1 MEEILKLLKTLP
13 KEYLQVII
21 LELMKDQKISYEDIT
36 KSYVEYLDML
46 RKGQSEA
53 YQELQYKVVELWSG
67 TKKDRDQ
74 KLKDIMHYLLDK
86 GRINTTHEDI
96 DKHKWEYDKRRTY
109 KETFGISIECRNM
122 CWHAP

>member
-1 MEEILKLLKTLP
+1 MKEILKALKAMP
-13 KEYLQVII
+13 KEYLLVII

-53 YQELQYKVVELWSG
+53 YLELQSKVVTMWSG

-96 DKHKWEYDKRRTY
+96 DKHK
-109 KETFGISIECRNM
+109 
-122 CWHAP
+122 

>member
-1 MEEILKLLKTLP
+1 MEEIVKALKTLP
-13 KEYLQVII
+13 NEYLQVII

-36 KSYVEYLDML
+36 QAYVEYLDVL

-53 YQELQYKVVELWSG
+53 YLELQSKVVTMWHG
-67 TKKDRDQ
+67 YKKDRDQ

-96 DKHKWEYDKRRTY
+96 DKHK
-109 KETFGISIECRNM
+109 
-122 CWHAP
+122 

>member
-1 MEEILKLLKTLP
+1 MREILKLLKILP

-53 YQELQYKVVELWSG
+53 YLELQSKVVTMWFG

-86 GRINTTHEDI
+86 GRINTTHEEI
-96 DKHKWEYDKRRTY
+96 DKHK
-109 KETFGISIECRNM
+109 
-122 CWHAP
+122 

>member
-1 MEEILKLLKTLP
+1 MEEILKALKALP

-36 KSYVEYLDML
+36 QAYVEYLDML

-53 YQELQYKVVELWSG
+53 YLELQSKVVTMWSG
-67 TKKDRDQ
+67 TKKDRD
-74 KLKDIMHYLLDK
+74 KNIKDIMHYLLDK

-96 DKHKWEYDKRRTY
+96 DKHK
-109 KETFGISIECRNM
+109 
-122 CWHAP
+122 

>member
-36 KSYVEYLDML
+36 QVYVEYLNML

-53 YQELQYKVVELWSG
+53 YLELQSKVVTMWSG
-67 TKKDRDQ
+67 TKKDRDK

-96 DKHKWEYDKRRTY
+96 DKHK
-109 KETFGISIECRNM
+109 
-122 CWHAP
+122 

>member
-1 MEEILKLLKTLP
+1 MNELLKTLKELP

-36 KSYVEYLDML
+36 NAYVEYLNML

-53 YQELQYKVVELWSG
+53 YFELQSKIVSMWSG
-67 TKKDRDQ
+67 TKKDRD
-74 KLKDIMHYLLDK
+74 KNLKDIMHYLLDK

-96 DKHKWEYDKRRTY
+96 DKR
-109 KETFGISIECRNM
+109 
-122 CWHAP
+122 

>member
-1 MEEILKLLKTLP
+1 MEEILKVLKALP

-36 KSYVEYLDML
+36 TSYVEYLDML

-53 YQELQYKVVELWSG
+53 YQELQSKIVTMWSG
-67 TKKDRDQ
+67 KKKDQDK

-86 GRINTTHEDI
+86 GRINTTHEKI
-96 DKHKWEYDKRRTY
+96 DNR
-109 KETFGISIECRNM
+109 
-122 CWHAP
+122 